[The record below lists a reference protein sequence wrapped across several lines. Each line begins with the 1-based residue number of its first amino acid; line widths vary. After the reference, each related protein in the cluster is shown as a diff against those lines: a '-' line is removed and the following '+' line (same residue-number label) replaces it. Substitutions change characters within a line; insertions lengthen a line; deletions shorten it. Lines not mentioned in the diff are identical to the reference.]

1 MRPVYT
7 CNAVDVYSFETACR
21 TCSFGTH
28 NLQTSLRVHHWTLLN
43 VLHLSYKYSVYES
56 LWRTTFHPGHSRSER
71 HCNAGMAWDMP
82 KRRLF
87 EDVAAKGQLVE
98 AGSDAKDT
106 YANGVPSAEHGR
118 VWTWGKQRYTMV
130 YPPSYGNFH
139 RDTCDSN
146 RWILE

>member
-1 MRPVYT
+1 
-7 CNAVDVYSFETACR
+7 
-21 TCSFGTH
+21 
-28 NLQTSLRVHHWTLLN
+28 
-43 VLHLSYKYSVYES
+43 
-56 LWRTTFHPGHSRSER
+56 
-71 HCNAGMAWDMP
+71 MAWDMP

-98 AGSDAKDT
+98 AGSDAKDNSKDT

-118 VWTWGKQRYTMV
+118 AWTWGKQRYTMV